1 MAMAVGGGLVA
12 MTQVDPAA
20 LAEAGTTAANAKAS
34 AALLAVE
41 PATGWPFFIG
51 IGFAYFIMAFL
62 LLGAIFLGVCA
73 QAGTVRGL
81 PMLSLP
87 LTLLPAAIVRPS
99 SATATAPGSTPAT
112 VPHSTPFTP

>member
-34 AALLAVE
+34 APLLAVE

-51 IGFAYFIMAFL
+51 IGFPYFIMAFL
-62 LLGAIFLGVCA
+62 LLGAIFPGVGA
-73 QAGTVRGL
+73 QAGPDRVIQIISLAYPNSTVR
-81 PMLSLP
+81 MFSLC
-87 LTLLPAAIVRPS
+87 
-99 SATATAPGSTPAT
+99 SATDSRPGRQERRTAGQ
-112 VPHSTPFTP
+112 